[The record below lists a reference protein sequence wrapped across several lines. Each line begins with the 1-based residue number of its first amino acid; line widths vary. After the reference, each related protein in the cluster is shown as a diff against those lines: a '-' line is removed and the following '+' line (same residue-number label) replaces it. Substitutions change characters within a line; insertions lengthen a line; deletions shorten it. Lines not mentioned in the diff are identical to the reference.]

1 MPWSPERYPPAMQ
14 HLPPE
19 VRAKAVE
26 IANAVLAQDG
36 DEGKAIRV
44 GIARQGFGAAP
55 PRCRETAPSRAGRL
69 GLTLTPR

>member
-44 GIARQGFGAAP
+44 GIARAKAWALRHLDAGK
-55 PRCRETAPSRAGRL
+55 PR
-69 GLTLTPR
+69 PRVPVDWD